1 MSTAANSSAYSQLA
15 MNCQFG
21 TTQLLPGGF
30 TRQRSC
36 PRRSALSTVPASLR
50 PNLYY
55 HAYTYT
61 HTPRA
66 RGVGEKVK
74 LATKIGC
81 GHSRAIFLVEFP
93 TILPACPY
101 SLRGF
106 WSSSLLARLLR
117 VPFLRT
123 VLPPDAVDIVRSLE
137 LVWHAWASAGGISA
151 RSHE

>member
-1 MSTAANSSAYSQLA
+1 

-30 TRQRSC
+30 NAATLLPSPFRLKYCAGFTSPQFV
-36 PRRSALSTVPASLR
+36 L
-50 PNLYY
+50 Y
-55 HAYTYT
+55 HAHTYI

-74 LATKIGC
+74 VATKIGC